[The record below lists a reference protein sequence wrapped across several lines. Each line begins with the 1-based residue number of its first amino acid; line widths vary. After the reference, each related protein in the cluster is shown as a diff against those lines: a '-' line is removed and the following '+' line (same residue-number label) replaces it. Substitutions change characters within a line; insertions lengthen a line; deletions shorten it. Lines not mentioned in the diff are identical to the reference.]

1 MVARSTR
8 ESYLLEQ
15 LEADKRFHSL
25 SDEQKRAVIEVR
37 RKKEL
42 VQRELSVIDQELS
55 RIDQELA
62 QFEGRHPGA
71 AAAASAEHNRN
82 DNTKTLD
89 DVQGRQRFNVDPKKG
104 IELLIAAGLLN
115 DTPEDIAS
123 FLYKGERLHKTKI
136 GEYLG
141 EHKEL
146 NLMVLTK
153 FVELFE
159 FEKMDIVT
167 ALRNFLGKFRLP
179 GEAQKIDRMMEE
191 FATVY
196 CKATGSVYSK
206 SDTCY
211 VLAFSIIMLNTSL
224 HNPSVKDKLS
234 ADQFVKMNNGINDG
248 GDLPAQLLI
257 DAYHSIKN
265 TPFEIPEDDTQ
276 DFTITFYNPDKRGY
290 LVKEGGKHKSWKK
303 RYFVLTDNCLY
314 YFVKESDS
322 EPKGIVPLEN
332 LKVEECKLKDR
343 KFTLEIRSDEK
354 FIKSA
359 KTDSGGKMV
368 SGNHEYYRI
377 QASNHEEMMAW
388 MESIRKSISKDPFY
402 AQMQARKKNAMCK
415 Q

>member
-1 MVARSTR
+1 
-8 ESYLLEQ
+8 
-15 LEADKRFHSL
+15 
-25 SDEQKRAVIEVR
+25 
-37 RKKEL
+37 
-42 VQRELSVIDQELS
+42 
-55 RIDQELA
+55 
-62 QFEGRHPGA
+62 
-71 AAAASAEHNRN
+71 
-82 DNTKTLD
+82 
-89 DVQGRQRFNVDPKKG
+89 
-104 IELLIAAGLLN
+104 
-115 DTPEDIAS
+115 
-123 FLYKGERLHKTKI
+123 
-136 GEYLG
+136 
-141 EHKEL
+141 
-146 NLMVLTK
+146 
-153 FVELFE
+153 
-159 FEKMDIVT
+159 
-167 ALRNFLGKFRLP
+167 
-179 GEAQKIDRMMEE
+179 
-191 FATVY
+191 
-196 CKATGSVYSK
+196 
-206 SDTCY
+206 
-211 VLAFSIIMLNTSL
+211 MLNTSL
-224 HNPSVKDKLS
+224 HNPSVKDKLT

-257 DAYHSIKN
+257 DAYNSIKN

-332 LKVEECKLKDR
+332 LKVEECRLKDR

-377 QASNHEEMMAW
+377 QASNQEEMTAW

>member
-1 MVARSTR
+1 MVAPHD
-8 ESYLLEQ
+8 SYLLQQ
-15 LEADKRFHSL
+15 LEGDKRFHSL
-25 SDEQKRAVIEVR
+25 NDEQKRAVIEVR

-42 VQRELSVIDQELS
+42 VQRELSVIDQELA

-62 QFEGRHPGA
+62 QFERRNPQA
-71 AAAASAEHNRN
+71 AAAATTSEGRTNEN
-82 DNTKTLD
+82 NKTLD
-89 DVQGRQRFNVDPKKG
+89 DVQGRQKFNVDPKKG
-104 IELLIAAGLLN
+104 IESLIASGLLN

-123 FLYKGERLHKTKI
+123 FLYKGGRITKTKI

-141 EHKEL
+141 ENKEP
-146 NLMVLTK
+146 NLTVLRK

-159 FEKMDIVT
+159 FQKMDIVT
-167 ALRNFLGKFRLP
+167 ALRAFLGKFRLP

-191 FATVY
+191 FAVVY
-196 CKATGSVYSK
+196 CQTNAAVYSK

-224 HNPSVKDKLS
+224 HNPSVKDKLT

-248 GDLPAQLLI
+248 GDLPPQLLI

-265 TPFEIPEDDTQ
+265 VPFEIPEDDSM

-332 LKVEECKLKDR
+332 LKVIECKDR
-343 KFTLEIRSDEK
+343 KFTFEIKSEEK

-368 SGNHEYYRI
+368 SGNHECYRI
-377 QASNHEEMMAW
+377 QAKDQEEMTAW
-388 MESIRKSISKDPFY
+388 VESIRKSISKDPFY